1 MLFDKTTN
9 TALDN
14 VREESEEGFNK
25 FGERS
30 RKQILFKESLAANLM
45 DIKEDEEFDDLD
57 ILNKY
62 EWKHSPTL
70 QEALGLD
77 RSGIFPLFSSM
88 KGYQIATGKEKK

>member
-14 VREESEEGFNK
+14 VRDDNDEGFSK

-30 RKQILFKESLAANLM
+30 KKQMLFKESLAANLM

-57 ILNKY
+57 ILNKC

-88 KGYQIATGKEKK
+88 KGYKIGTAKEN